1 MKYFAYFLF
10 VSLLVSCTHPK
21 ELVFED
27 KEIKVYLSDNQ
38 TIFPQKELVL
48 EASAKDT
55 FLKAN
60 NFKIK
65 NIAHLLQ
72 ELPVEDGSKKTQI
85 TPIKNNSV
93 NVLVIIKD
101 SSKTTSYYQLK
112 TAEII
117 ENFGYWKVEKID

>member
-1 MKYFAYFLF
+1 MKYFTCFLF

-21 ELVFED
+21 ECFFED
-27 KEIKVYLSDNQ
+27 KEIKVYLSENQ

-65 NIAHLLQ
+65 SIAHLLK
-72 ELPVEDGSKKTQI
+72 ELPVEDGSKKIQI

-93 NVLVIIKD
+93 NLLVIIKD
-101 SSKTTSYYQLK
+101 SSKTTFFYQLK
-112 TAEII
+112 TAEVI